1 MPNDSQSSIN
11 QYVNREPDGS
21 SAFQLSG
28 KKFPAAAVSSPPRP
42 APCSAVPA
50 LPLALVLAL
59 ASRGIL
65 AALSAKA
72 DPDQILDEQHDV
84 ARDLEQEAEHELEVG
99 HELHSQVG
107 HVNRDRSVIF
117 DLDYNHDHI
126 SFYLMKTL
134 LIVNDEHPLENT

>member
-1 MPNDSQSSIN
+1 MPNNSQSSIN

-50 LPLALVLAL
+50 LPLALALAL

-99 HELHSQVG
+99 HELHSQMG

-117 DLDYNHDHI
+117 NPI
-126 SFYLMKTL
+126 IIVIIYLS
-134 LIVNDEHPLENT
+134 N

>member
-1 MPNDSQSSIN
+1 MVNQSIN

-28 KKFPAAAVSSPPRP
+28 KKLPAAAVSSPPRP

-50 LPLALVLAL
+50 LPL

-107 HVNRDRSVIF
+107 HVNRDRSVII
-117 DLDYNHDHI
+117 NAI
-126 SFYLMKTL
+126 I
-134 LIVNDEHPLENT
+134 IVIIHLSN